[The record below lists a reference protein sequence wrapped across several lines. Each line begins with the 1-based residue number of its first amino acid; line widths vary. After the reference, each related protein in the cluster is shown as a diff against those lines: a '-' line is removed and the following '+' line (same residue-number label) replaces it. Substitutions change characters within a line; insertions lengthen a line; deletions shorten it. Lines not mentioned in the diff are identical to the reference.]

1 MKNKFLS
8 NCPLCKSKFLF
19 RIKKK
24 HSFESFTTKGLNF
37 IFNIGASIC
46 KQCGFIFLNPRASQ
60 FGMKLYYAGQSRIPR
75 NLDKLSKPFLSLLDM
90 QVQYIIKHWNNRPI
104 SPKILDIGG
113 AEGFFLNRISKEF
126 DKTNLE
132 MIEPSS
138 EYVKQARKNLSK
150 AKIKTGVIEEQKLIS
165 NSYDLITLRHVF
177 EHLQNPKEILHIIH
191 KALKK
196 SALLHLEVPDSLSWP
211 PSLTSLFHH
220 EHLNYFSRETLS
232 DILSKN
238 GFKVLSCEKWN
249 LNPKGSGFAYPVL
262 RCIASKN
269 GKEIK
274 KIQPVNWK
282 SEAKKYEQIE
292 RQRKDLIKRKLG
304 PLKIKINKL
313 VKNGHKIGIFG
324 AGPHTL
330 DFLKAIK
337 VPVKHFSKI
346 FDNNKNKS
354 GKNFKGLII
363 KTPSKSELKDLRL
376 IIVSSQEYEDEI
388 YWQLKKINLPKLR
401 ILKIYGD
408 CN

>member
-1 MKNKFLS
+1 MKKKFLS

-104 SPKILDIGG
+104 YPKILDIGG

-196 SALLHLEVPDSLSWP
+196 SALLHL
-211 PSLTSLFHH
+211 
-220 EHLNYFSRETLS
+220 
-232 DILSKN
+232 
-238 GFKVLSCEKWN
+238 
-249 LNPKGSGFAYPVL
+249 
-262 RCIASKN
+262 
-269 GKEIK
+269 
-274 KIQPVNWK
+274 
-282 SEAKKYEQIE
+282 
-292 RQRKDLIKRKLG
+292 
-304 PLKIKINKL
+304 
-313 VKNGHKIGIFG
+313 
-324 AGPHTL
+324 
-330 DFLKAIK
+330 
-337 VPVKHFSKI
+337 
-346 FDNNKNKS
+346 
-354 GKNFKGLII
+354 
-363 KTPSKSELKDLRL
+363 
-376 IIVSSQEYEDEI
+376 
-388 YWQLKKINLPKLR
+388 
-401 ILKIYGD
+401 
-408 CN
+408 